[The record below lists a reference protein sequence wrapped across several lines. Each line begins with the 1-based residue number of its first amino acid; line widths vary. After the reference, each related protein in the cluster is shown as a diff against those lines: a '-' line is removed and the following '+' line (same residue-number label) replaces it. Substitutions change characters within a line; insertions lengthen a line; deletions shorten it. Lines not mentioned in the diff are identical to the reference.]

1 MTTPQA
7 SPNRAGRG
15 TKVGWRRARMARLTS
30 ARGVGCGGHLGE
42 RGVEHDAG
50 AVLEQRD
57 GDAAHAGA
65 RGHGGLDG
73 AGAGG
78 ARHARDPDVRLRA
91 LLLPVVRRRRRR
103 AHLHVVRVQQRHVLH
118 VVSRRPRPAAG
129 DRRELQVGHV
139 RQTEEGGREEGGR
152 RDERGGRESWLL
164 STYKLGKHATIPFPS
179 DGRDGGTN
187 GTVFLSK

>member
-1 MTTPQA
+1 LA
-7 SPNRAGRG
+7 
-15 TKVGWRRARMARLTS
+15 S
-30 ARGVGCGGHLGE
+30 ARGVVCGGHLGE

-91 LLLPVVRRRRRR
+91 VLLPVVRRRRRARLLVVR
-103 AHLHVVRVQQRHVLH
+103 AQQRHALHVVR
-118 VVSRRPRPAAG
+118 RRPRPAAGG

-139 RQTEEGGREEGGR
+139 RADRGGA
-152 RDERGGRESWLL
+152 GGRESERWE
-164 STYKLGKHATIPFPS
+164 YIWWE
-179 DGRDGGTN
+179 TN
-187 GTVFLSK
+187 GQGGRELVATYNPIRWARRRALFIYGKKIV